1 MPAANRWRL
10 AATSLPAPSTLKI
23 TADEAAVLISGFS
36 EERVS
41 HTLRLKDDSVIRHG
55 FWAWGKEDYEG
66 IGLTVTPYGKNSALL
81 TKGV

>member
-1 MPAANRWRL
+1 M
-10 AATSLPAPSTLKI
+10 
-23 TADEAAVLISGFS
+23 ISGFS